1 MCLMGLKMFIKN
13 SETIKTESTQ
23 ITGRENV
30 VAWFAYKYRMSGLHP
45 HEQLSNDST
54 GNWMSDL

>member
-1 MCLMGLKMFIKN
+1 MCVMGLKMFIKN

-30 VAWFAYKYRMSGLHP
+30 VARFAYKYKMADLTP

-54 GNWMSDL
+54 GN